1 MGRKQ
6 NEALRAITEQEQHE
20 LQRVVRAT
28 SERVDRM
35 RRAKSLLAIARG
47 ASWTEAGQQ
56 AGMSRQAVAKVVRR
70 FNAHG
75 QPSLSIARG
84 RGRKARYRSAQRQ
97 RILQEQQRDPDR
109 EQDGTATWSLST
121 LQRTLRQSALPGVGA
136 STIRGVL
143 QEAGYRFGRTR
154 TWCATGSAL
163 RKRKAG
169 VVTVYDPRAQEK
181 QRLIELAYLI
191 GEQAGLQ
198 VWCQDEAGPYQAIPQ
213 AGSTWHRAGHP
224 KGQPHEYTR
233 EGTAKLLTLFRPA
246 TGQVRAKG
254 VLSAPNAVLHPW
266 LQAEL
271 AQVLEPILQREA
283 EMGRPEEA
291 ERPVG
296 GRWRT
301 WLWPHERDEGLP
313 PLRVLLVW
321 DNLAGHL
328 SHDLFPWLFGNGIMP
343 LYTPL
348 GGSWLHM
355 AESVQRIIV
364 RRALSGQHPQQAQ
377 ELIDWLAQTVTGWNA
392 DPTPFVWGGKR
403 KERRERARL
412 RRLGGSG
419 ASFVKGYSIVA

>member
-109 EQDGTATWSLST
+109 EQDGTA
-121 LQRTLRQSALPGVGA
+121 
-136 STIRGVL
+136 
-143 QEAGYRFGRTR
+143 

-271 AQVLEPILQREA
+271 AQVLEPI
-283 EMGRPEEA
+283 
-291 ERPVG
+291 
-296 GRWRT
+296 
-301 WLWPHERDEGLP
+301 
-313 PLRVLLVW
+313 
-321 DNLAGHL
+321 
-328 SHDLFPWLFGNGIMP
+328 
-343 LYTPL
+343 
-348 GGSWLHM
+348 
-355 AESVQRIIV
+355 
-364 RRALSGQHPQQAQ
+364 
-377 ELIDWLAQTVTGWNA
+377 
-392 DPTPFVWGGKR
+392 K
-403 KERRERARL
+403 
-412 RRLGGSG
+412 
-419 ASFVKGYSIVA
+419 